1 MSRENGIDINS
12 NVDARETKHQN
23 KKTIQAVIWDELA
36 ADVAAHR
43 TLVVVVALVVVIV
56 AHSICHWYHRLR
68 RTVYIIQGMIQTL
81 SEAVSISFD
90 FLRPAWRAES
100 HAILMYG
107 WRYEVF
113 WDADV
118 VVVAIVEVHV
128 LGGARTGSLFHVHVN
143 M

>member
-1 MSRENGIDINS
+1 MPL
-12 NVDARETKHQN
+12 V
-23 KKTIQAVIWDELA
+23 AVA
-36 ADVAAHR
+36 V
-43 TLVVVVALVVVIV
+43 VVVVALVVVIV
-56 AHSICHWYHRLR
+56 AHSVCHFR

-100 HAILMYG
+100 QAILMYG